1 MYKKIF
7 IAFILLSSVS
17 LFSCICL
24 ATDSNTMNSI
34 SNTVNDGKNSTQ
46 GAIENITNTTK
57 NVTAGMQNSV
67 TNSMS
72 GNTMYSN
79 NNYNAV
85 RTSTATTATFWG
97 MNATT
102 WTWLILGIAAIA
114 IIALV
119 WYYSAQSKKNYDSD
133 E

>member
-1 MYKKIF
+1 MYKKIL
-7 IAFILLSSVS
+7 ITFILLSSVS

-24 ATDSNTMNSI
+24 ATDGNTMNTM
-34 SNTVNDGKNSTQ
+34 SNSFNTASNAAQ
-46 GAIENITNTTK
+46 GAIQNVTNTTK
-57 NVTAGMQNSV
+57 NVTAGMQNSM
-67 TNSMS
+67 TNSMTENS
-72 GNTMYSN
+72 MYSN

-85 RTSTATTATFWG
+85 RTSTGTTATFWG